1 MNCNSSIPLVYADN
15 KEIEQQQRMIESINQ
30 INVISQN
37 INNSINNQITLVKQR
52 IESLQQRTTKI
63 QNKLKEITGSP
74 KAITVFTPNKSPNLF
89 ITPIKLLEPPQIQIQ
104 YKQNIPSKPMQLNQN
119 KILVS
124 LSKYSINNP
133 LIQKEST
140 HFLVP
145 TQIQSIGSLLL
156 FNSGVNVY
164 ADYSNCDNTKKLHSI
179 SSSVLKNETKE
190 EQNDSLSEL
199 NEFNAIQTDDGFGY
213 RPTLDKLPELSLPS
227 NLPKLSNIAELSFRG
242 SSPLLSIAPS
252 VDLPDIDLDND
263 SDDED
268 IESNTPLSI
277 PPPPPSLSISQPSS
291 SFNPPPPPPQITTSI
306 QQPPQIVPPP
316 PSTIPNT
323 PQPKDITPEAK
334 SAIQSGGMGGL
345 LEQIRQGKKL
355 KKVETVDKSS
365 PKVGNNSD
373 PKKSTSTGGNDLMEA
388 LMLKLKTMRANSN
401 YDATDNDG
409 DDSEVW
415 E

>member
-1 MNCNSSIPLVYADN
+1 MNCNSSIPLVYSDN
-15 KEIEQQQRMIESINQ
+15 KEIEQQHRMIESINQ
-30 INVISQN
+30 INAVSKS
-37 INNSINNQITLVKQR
+37 INNSINNQITLIQNR
-52 IESLQQRTTKI
+52 IQSLQQRTIKI

-74 KAITVFTPNKSPNLF
+74 KAITVFTPNKSPNLI
-89 ITPIKLLEPPQIQIQ
+89 ITPIKLLESPQLQIQ
-104 YKQNIPSKPMQLNQN
+104 YNQNIPSKPIQFNQN

-124 LSKYSINNP
+124 LNKYSINNS

-179 SSSVLKNETKE
+179 SSSVLKNEPKE
-190 EQNDSLSEL
+190 EQNDHLSEL
-199 NEFNAIQTDDGFGY
+199 NEFNAIQTDDTFGY
-213 RPTLDKLPELSLPS
+213 RPTLDKLPELSLPN

-252 VDLPDIDLDND
+252 VDLPDIDLD
-263 SDDED
+263 DDDDDDD
-268 IESNTPLSI
+268 IELNTPLSI
-277 PPPPPSLSISQPSS
+277 PPP
-291 SFNPPPPPPQITTSI
+291 
-306 QQPPQIVPPP
+306 QIVPPP
-316 PSTIPNT
+316 PITTPTIP
-323 PQPKDITPEAK
+323 PPKDLTPEAK
-334 SAIQSGGMGGL
+334 SVLQGGGMGGL

-365 PKVGNNSD
+365 PKVGNSSD
-373 PKKSTSTGGNDLMEA
+373 PKKSTTSTGGNDLMEA

-401 YDATDNDG
+401 YDVTDNDG